1 MKPGQCELAGGRL
14 HIISKTTITAIAIA
28 VAMLIVL
35 LRLFAGPS
43 VYDRVLAVNSFGT
56 KIVLLL
62 AVLNFIMGRPDF
74 LDIALL
80 YALINFVST
89 IAVLKFLR
97 YRDFRLALST
107 IRGEAASIETQEPR

>member
-1 MKPGQCELAGGRL
+1 M
-14 HIISKTTITAIAIA
+14 ISSFLTAPSITALAIA
-28 VAMLIVL
+28 VAMMIVL

-56 KIVLLL
+56 KTVLLL
-62 AVLNFIMGRPDF
+62 AALNFIMGRPDF

-80 YALINFVST
+80 YTLINFVST

-97 YRDFRLALST
+97 YRNFRLALSSL
-107 IRGEAASIETQEPR
+107 RDDAVSLETKELD

>member
-1 MKPGQCELAGGRL
+1 M
-14 HIISKTTITAIAIA
+14 ISSFLTAPTITAIAIA
-28 VAMLIVL
+28 VAMMIVL

-56 KIVLLL
+56 KTVLLL
-62 AVLNFIMGRPDF
+62 AALNFIMGRPDF

-97 YRDFRLALST
+97 YRNFRLALSSL
-107 IRGEAASIETQEPR
+107 RDDAGSLETKELD

>member
-1 MKPGQCELAGGRL
+1 MSSLLTAP
-14 HIISKTTITAIAIA
+14 TITALAIS
-28 VAMLIVL
+28 VAMMIAL

-56 KIVLLL
+56 KTVLLI
-62 AVLNFIMGRPDF
+62 AALNFVLGRSDF

-97 YRDFRLALST
+97 YRDFRLALSSL
-107 IRGEAASIETQEPR
+107 RDAPGSLETKEPN

>member
-1 MKPGQCELAGGRL
+1 MSSFLTAP
-14 HIISKTTITAIAIA
+14 TITAIALS
-28 VAMLIVL
+28 VAMFIVL

-43 VYDRVLAVNSFGT
+43 LYDRVLAVNSFST
-56 KIVLLL
+56 KTVLLL

-89 IAVLKFLR
+89 IAVLKFMR
-97 YRDFRLALST
+97 YRDFRLALSVICGEAGRT
-107 IRGEAASIETQEPR
+107 EKRGEG